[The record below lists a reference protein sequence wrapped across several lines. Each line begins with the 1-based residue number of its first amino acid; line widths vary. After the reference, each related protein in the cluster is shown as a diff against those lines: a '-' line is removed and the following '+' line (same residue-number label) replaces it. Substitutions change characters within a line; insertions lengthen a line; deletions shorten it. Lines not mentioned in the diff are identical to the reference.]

1 MENSAIQKISS
12 VKIEDED
19 LIIYTGQQSYKFKI
33 SDVSKRLSQASEI
46 EKTNFQ
52 ISPSRYGIHWPQ
64 IDEDIS
70 LNGLLR
76 NKK

>member
-12 VKIEDED
+12 VKIEGED

-33 SDVSKRLSQASEI
+33 VDVSKRLSQASEI
-46 EKTNFQ
+46 EKSNFQ
-52 ISPSRYGIHWPQ
+52 ISPSGYGIHWPQ

-76 NKK
+76 NIK

>member
-12 VKIEDED
+12 VKIEGED

-33 SDVSKRLSQASEI
+33 ADVSKRLSQASEI
-46 EKTNFQ
+46 EKNNFQ
-52 ISPSRYGIHWPQ
+52 ISPSGYGIHWPQ

-76 NKK
+76 NMK